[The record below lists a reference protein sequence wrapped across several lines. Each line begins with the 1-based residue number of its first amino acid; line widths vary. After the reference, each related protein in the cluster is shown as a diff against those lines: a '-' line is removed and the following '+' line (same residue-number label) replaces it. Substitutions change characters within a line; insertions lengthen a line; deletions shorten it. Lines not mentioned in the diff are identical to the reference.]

1 MFKNIFSFSGRI
13 RRTEYWLTG
22 PLIWLIMIPITIIS
36 TISVVL
42 LFFIWII
49 PIWIFLAA
57 GVKRSH
63 DLGNSGWLIFIP
75 IYNPFF
81 LAFGGSQ
88 PFKNKYGPNP
98 KGINLTNNE
107 NPNIVINNIVHETPN
122 NFKSQQTQKINEK
135 QADTN
140 ITKNQHENQQPQNK
154 EEIYK
159 QLSLLHDLKEKG
171 VITEEIYN
179 VERQTILKKIE
190 PTIETPQTNTPP
202 KTEPIIEKEEIKNPA
217 IITPPKPNVVN
228 KPIIQNN
235 QSTFTRRH
243 SRIIQNKKGNNQ
255 NSNKILVII
264 IIILIVFI
272 LSLIGYKYYPN
283 LGNNIGSLLGSE
295 NKIFAD
301 IPKTEMVFVKGG
313 TFTMGCTDEQ
323 GSECNENEKPAHH
336 VTLSDYYIGKY
347 EVTQGLWIKVMGSNP
362 SYFKNC
368 GDDCPVENVSWVDC
382 KEFISKLNLLT
393 GKKYRLPTEAEW
405 EYAARGGN
413 SNKESLQQGKTGFKY
428 AGSNEINTVAWFRTN
443 SDVNYSTG
451 IKLNYNRSIGT
462 HKVGTK
468 QANILHLFD
477 MTGNVWEWCID
488 TYDNYVPD
496 NVLGDQGDFTSN
508 LNVNPINKNNISKYI
523 LRGGSFSDYESDCRL
538 TYRGNNNPN
547 ENTKYF
553 GFRLVLSKIEINQH
567 IPDNNV
573 ELDSKKTITETTY
586 NLGKYI
592 VNASEENKIYF
603 YNEPNVNTKRNAY
616 FSSSEKVYVTK
627 IQNGFGYIEFTN
639 DRGQTS
645 VGWLN
650 LKELSF
656 VN

>member
-107 NPNIVINNIVHETPN
+107 NPNIVINNIVHDTPN
-122 NFKSQQTQKINEK
+122 NLKSQQTQKINEM

-202 KTEPIIEKEEIKNPA
+202 KTEPIIEKEEIRNPA

-243 SRIIQNKKGNNQ
+243 SRTIQNKKGNNQ

-295 NKIFAD
+295 NKIFPD
-301 IPKTEMVFVKGG
+301 LLKTEMVFVKGG

-323 GSECNENEKPAHH
+323 GNDCDSDEKPTHQ
-336 VTLSDYYIGKY
+336 VTVSDYYICKY
-347 EVTQGLWIKVMGSNP
+347 EVTQGLWKKVMGNNP

-368 GDDCPVENVSWVDC
+368 GNDCPVESVSWNDC
-382 KEFISKLNLLT
+382 QEFISKLNQLT
-393 GKKYRLPTEAEW
+393 GKRFRLPTEAEW
-405 EYAARGGN
+405 EYAARGGIKA
-413 SNKESLQQGKTGFKY
+413 SYQTKY
-428 AGSNEINTVAWFRTN
+428 AGSNALGEVAWNIDN
-443 SDVNYSTG
+443 SDVNYSG
-451 IKLNYNRSIGT
+451 GYEENGRKLGT
-462 HKVGTK
+462 HTVGTK
-468 QANILHLFD
+468 KPNALGIYD
-477 MTGNVWEWCID
+477 MSGNVWEWCND
-488 TYDNYVPD
+488 WY
-496 NVLGDQGDFTSN
+496 GDYSSGG
-508 LNVNPINKNNISKYI
+508 VMNPKGASTGSDRVI
-523 LRGGSFSDYESDCRL
+523 RGGRWRRSGYDYRVSLRDNGYPSRSNSAC
-538 TYRGNNNPN
+538 
-547 ENTKYF
+547 
-553 GFRLVLSKIEINQH
+553 GFRLV
-567 IPDNNV
+567 
-573 ELDSKKTITETTY
+573 
-586 NLGKYI
+586 
-592 VNASEENKIYF
+592 
-603 YNEPNVNTKRNAY
+603 
-616 FSSSEKVYVTK
+616 FSSY
-627 IQNGFGYIEFTN
+627 
-639 DRGQTS
+639 
-645 VGWLN
+645 
-650 LKELSF
+650 
-656 VN
+656 

>member
-122 NFKSQQTQKINEK
+122 NLKSQQTQKINEK

-301 IPKTEMVFVKGG
+301 IPKTEMVFVQGG

-323 GSECNENEKPAHH
+323 GSECIFNEKPAHQ

-347 EVTQGLWIKVMGSNP
+347 EVTQGFWKKVMGSYP
-362 SYFKNC
+362 SEFKNC
-368 GDDCPVENVSWVDC
+368 GDDCPVESVSWDDC
-382 KEFISKLNLLT
+382 QEFIRKLNQLT
-393 GKKYRLPTEAEW
+393 GKHYRLPNEAEW
-405 EYAARGGN
+405 EYAARGGRK
-413 SNKESLQQGKTGFKY
+413 STIQTKF
-428 AGSNEINTVAWFRTN
+428 AGSNELGEVAWYLDN
-443 SDVNYSTG
+443 SEVNYSG
-451 IKLNYNRSIGT
+451 GYEYNGRKFGT
-462 HKVGTK
+462 HTVGTK
-468 QANILHLFD
+468 KPNAFGIYD
-477 MTGNVWEWCID
+477 MSGNVREWCND
-488 TYDNYVPD
+488 WYGDYSSGGVTNPKGVTSGYDRV
-496 NVLGDQGDFTSN
+496 
-508 LNVNPINKNNISKYI
+508 I
-523 LRGGSFSDYESDCRL
+523 RGGSWGNDGYDNRVSIRTDY
-538 TYRGNNNPN
+538 NPSFRFN
-547 ENTKYF
+547 LN
-553 GFRLVLSKIEINQH
+553 GLRLV
-567 IPDNNV
+567 
-573 ELDSKKTITETTY
+573 
-586 NLGKYI
+586 
-592 VNASEENKIYF
+592 
-603 YNEPNVNTKRNAY
+603 
-616 FSSSEKVYVTK
+616 FSSY
-627 IQNGFGYIEFTN
+627 
-639 DRGQTS
+639 
-645 VGWLN
+645 
-650 LKELSF
+650 
-656 VN
+656 

>member
-140 ITKNQHENQQPQNK
+140 ITKNQLENQQPQNK

-301 IPKTEMVFVKGG
+301 IPKTEMVFVQGG

-323 GSECNENEKPAHH
+323 GRNCGGDEKPAHL

-347 EVTQGLWIKVMGSNP
+347 EVTQGLWKKVMGNNP
-362 SYFKNC
+362 SKFINC
-368 GDDCPVENVSWVDC
+368 GDDCPVEMVSWDDC
-382 KEFISKLNLLT
+382 QEFINKLNQLT
-393 GKKYRLPTEAEW
+393 GKRFRLPTEAEW
-405 EYAARGGN
+405 EYAARGG
-413 SNKESLQQGKTGFKY
+413 SKASYQTKY
-428 AGSNEINTVAWFRTN
+428 AGSNALGEVAWYDQN
-443 SDVNYSTG
+443 SDVNYSG
-451 IKLNYNRSIGT
+451 GYEYKGRKLGT
-462 HKVGTK
+462 HTVGTK
-468 QANILHLFD
+468 KPNALGIYD
-477 MTGNVWEWCID
+477 MSGNVWEWCND
-488 TYDNYVPD
+488 WF
-496 NVLGDQGDFTSN
+496 GDYSSGG
-508 LNVNPINKNNISKYI
+508 VMNPKGASTGSYRVI
-523 LRGGSFSDYESDCRL
+523 RGGSWNSSGSYYRVSSRFPDYPS
-538 TYRGNNNPN
+538 YSNIHG
-547 ENTKYF
+547 
-553 GFRLVLSKIEINQH
+553 GIRLV
-567 IPDNNV
+567 
-573 ELDSKKTITETTY
+573 
-586 NLGKYI
+586 
-592 VNASEENKIYF
+592 
-603 YNEPNVNTKRNAY
+603 
-616 FSSSEKVYVTK
+616 FSSY
-627 IQNGFGYIEFTN
+627 
-639 DRGQTS
+639 
-645 VGWLN
+645 
-650 LKELSF
+650 
-656 VN
+656 

>member
-122 NFKSQQTQKINEK
+122 NLKNQQTQKINEK

-202 KTEPIIEKEEIKNPA
+202 KTEPIIEKEEIRNPA

-243 SRIIQNKKGNNQ
+243 SRTIQNKKGNNQ

-295 NKIFAD
+295 NKIFPD
-301 IPKTEMVFVKGG
+301 LPKTEMVFVQGG

-323 GSECNENEKPAHH
+323 GSDCYKNEKPAHQ

-347 EVTQGLWIKVMGSNP
+347 EVTQGLWKKVMGSNP
-362 SYFKNC
+362 SNFKYC
-368 GDDCPVENVSWVDC
+368 GDDCPVESVSWNDC
-382 KEFISKLNLLT
+382 QEFISKLNQLT
-393 GKKYRLPTEAEW
+393 GKRFRLPTEAEW
-405 EYAARGGN
+405 EYAARGG
-413 SNKESLQQGKTGFKY
+413 SKASYQTKY
-428 AGSNEINTVAWFRTN
+428 AGSNALGEVAWYDEN
-443 SDVNYSTG
+443 SDVNYSG
-451 IKLNYNRSIGT
+451 GYEYKGRKLGT
-462 HKVGTK
+462 HTVGTK
-468 QANILHLFD
+468 KPNALGIYD
-477 MTGNVWEWCID
+477 MTGNVWEWCND
-488 TYDNYVPD
+488 WY
-496 NVLGDQGDFTSN
+496 GDYSSGG
-508 LNVNPINKNNISKYI
+508 VMNPKGASTGSYRVI
-523 LRGGSFSDYESDCRL
+523 RGGSWYDYGGNDRVSYRDSSPPSHS
-538 TYRGNNNPN
+538 TYYYGI
-547 ENTKYF
+547 
-553 GFRLVLSKIEINQH
+553 RLV
-567 IPDNNV
+567 
-573 ELDSKKTITETTY
+573 
-586 NLGKYI
+586 
-592 VNASEENKIYF
+592 
-603 YNEPNVNTKRNAY
+603 
-616 FSSSEKVYVTK
+616 FSSY
-627 IQNGFGYIEFTN
+627 
-639 DRGQTS
+639 
-645 VGWLN
+645 
-650 LKELSF
+650 
-656 VN
+656 

>member
-122 NFKSQQTQKINEK
+122 NLKSQQTQKINEK

-235 QSTFTRRH
+235 QSTFSRRH
-243 SRIIQNKKGNNQ
+243 SRTIQNKKGNNQ

-264 IIILIVFI
+264 IIILTVLI
-272 LSLIGYKYYPN
+272 LAVIGYYYYQNKFINLVEEKVTNSISSIVTTQNYNVDKNRAKVTTQKYN
-283 LGNNIGSLLGSE
+283 
-295 NKIFAD
+295 
-301 IPKTEMVFVKGG
+301 V
-313 TFTMGCTDEQ
+313 
-323 GSECNENEKPAHH
+323 
-336 VTLSDYYIGKY
+336 GKY
-347 EVTQGLWIKVMGSNP
+347 K
-362 SYFKNC
+362 
-368 GDDCPVENVSWVDC
+368 
-382 KEFISKLNLLT
+382 
-393 GKKYRLPTEAEW
+393 A
-405 EYAARGGN
+405 
-413 SNKESLQQGKTGFKY
+413 NKER
-428 AGSNEINTVAWFRTN
+428 V
-443 SDVNYSTG
+443 
-451 IKLNYNRSIGT
+451 
-462 HKVGTK
+462 
-468 QANILHLFD
+468 
-477 MTGNVWEWCID
+477 
-488 TYDNYVPD
+488 
-496 NVLGDQGDFTSN
+496 
-508 LNVNPINKNNISKYI
+508 
-523 LRGGSFSDYESDCRL
+523 
-538 TYRGNNNPN
+538 
-547 ENTKYF
+547 
-553 GFRLVLSKIEINQH
+553 
-567 IPDNNV
+567 
-573 ELDSKKTITETTY
+573 
-586 NLGKYI
+586 
-592 VNASEENKIYF
+592 YF
-603 YNEPNVNTKRNAY
+603 YNKPDENTIRSAYIELNEIVNII
-616 FSSSEKVYVTK
+616 K
-627 IQNGFGYIEFTN
+627 IENDFGYVEFTN
-639 DRGQTS
+639 TRGETS

-656 VN
+656 VNNETESVKNKPSIKFGYINTSNVILRNYHNTNSSIITQFNNSGEKIEIIDLFIDNLQAQTLLKNSITLFVNNKKIILNKGKAIKIININNNNANISFEDEDRNILYSNIHISNVDIINTNKWYKVKRNNGETGWVFGKFITEINN

>member
-107 NPNIVINNIVHETPN
+107 NPNIVINNIVHDTPN
-122 NFKSQQTQKINEK
+122 NLKSQQTQKINEM

-140 ITKNQHENQQPQNK
+140 ITKNQHENQHPQNK

-243 SRIIQNKKGNNQ
+243 SRTIQNKKGNNQ

-301 IPKTEMVFVKGG
+301 IPKTEMVFVQGG
-313 TFTMGCTDEQ
+313 TFIIGCTTEQ
-323 GSECNENEKPAHH
+323 GSDCEDDEKPTHQ
-336 VTLSDYYIGKY
+336 VTVSDYYIGKY
-347 EVTQGLWIKVMGSNP
+347 EVTQGLWKKVMGSNP
-362 SYFKNC
+362 SFFKDC
-368 GDDCPVENVSWVDC
+368 GEDCPVENVSWNDC
-382 KEFISKLNLLT
+382 QTFISKLNQLT
-393 GKKYRLPTEAEW
+393 GKRYRLPTESEW
-405 EYAARGGN
+405 EYAARGGKN
-413 SNKESLQQGKTGFKY
+413 AGYQTKY
-428 AGSNEINTVAWFRTN
+428 AGSSELEVVAHHRDN
-443 SDVNYSTG
+443 SNS
-451 IKLNYNRSIGT
+451 KT
-462 HKVGTK
+462 HTVGTK
-468 QANILHLFD
+468 KPNALGIYD
-477 MTGNVWEWCID
+477 MSGNVWEWC
-488 TYDNYVPD
+488 YDWYGGYSSSGVTNP
-496 NVLGDQGDFTSN
+496 QGPSSGTIR
-508 LNVNPINKNNISKYI
+508 V
-523 LRGGSFSDYESDCRL
+523 LRGGSRFSYGYGNRVSNRYYCNPGYTYNNSDGL
-538 TYRGNNNPN
+538 
-547 ENTKYF
+547 
-553 GFRLVLSKIEINQH
+553 RLVLSNIEINQH

-656 VN
+656 EN